1 MKNKKNKM
9 PVISLY
15 PSFSDDNGLA
25 IETNQSYR
33 IVKKILMK
41 AVAIMIQLEKKHNK
55 KKKQKKSH

>member
-1 MKNKKNKM
+1 M